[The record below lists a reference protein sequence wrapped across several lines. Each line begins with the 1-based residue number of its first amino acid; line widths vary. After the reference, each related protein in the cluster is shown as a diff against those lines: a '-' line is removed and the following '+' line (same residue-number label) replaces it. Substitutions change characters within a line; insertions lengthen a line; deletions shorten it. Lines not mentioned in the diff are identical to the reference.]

1 MKSNTPI
8 TARVQAKFKN
18 LTMPVNQE
26 VTLKAD
32 GTGGPIIAPSGHV
45 ANAPK
50 KSCGC
55 SGKCGCGS
63 PAKKALVG
71 NQKNLPDAIKSKIL
85 AAPETPAKM
94 SCGSPA
100 KQTYSSIER
109 NARQLSRANAKKEFK
124 SSVIDAKHDSF
135 VGNTSKKEGRKK
147 IKEAR
152 KQYRSA
158 KKDIR
163 KYTDY

>member
-18 LTMPVNQE
+18 LTMPANQE

-45 ANAPK
+45 ANAPE

-55 SGKCGCGS
+55 SGKCG
-63 PAKKALVG
+63 
-71 NQKNLPDAIKSKIL
+71 
-85 AAPETPAKM
+85 
-94 SCGSPA
+94 CGSPA

-109 NARQLSRANAKKEFK
+109 NARQLSRANAKSEFK

-152 KQYRSA
+152 KQYKSA
-158 KKDIR
+158 KKEIR
-163 KYTDY
+163 NYTDY